1 MPPAWSAAVEAACQ
15 AVFTAA
21 DAGFAGPVAS
31 GGALLWEADPVR
43 FAARYPGSRV
53 VESYGRSWPPPC
65 IDFWVY
71 ADATKRRA
79 RLVFEGWNEPDVELT
94 LTGDPDQDA
103 TTIAAEFARVLRDR
117 PS

>member
-1 MPPAWSAAVEAACQ
+1 
-15 AVFTAA
+15 
-21 DAGFAGPVAS
+21 
-31 GGALLWEADPVR
+31 
-43 FAARYPGSRV
+43 
-53 VESYGRSWPPPC
+53 
-65 IDFWVY
+65 VY

-94 LTGDPDQDA
+94 LTGDPDEDA